1 MTSGSILGEVDR
13 VCGGGLVSI
22 NAITSEFKFTRTT
35 LMFDSIKFFAK
46 TSASVAVGATTLG
59 AVATEPGY
67 SITAKT
73 LLYIHQMYLRDLVP
87 VNVATPADYGLPY
100 SDLTFTTPDNVKIR
114 AYLLVQRKI
123 LLSAD
128 GSLGTAEVDN
138 QGDDADV
145 SKRFLAAQPLLGRVR
160 QFCFCMPMRGIWATA
175 CLWLRKMLPY
185 TLCSYGLSEGQ
196 PSEKGLKLDA
206 QPIKLH
212 QILYGQSIG
221 GAVAFYLAN
230 ANAKSIAALIVENTF
245 MTLPSLIPT
254 VLPVAAPL
262 AFLCH
267 QVWDS
272 ASAARSLPKSVPV
285 LMLSGTQDEL
295 VPPSQMRG
303 LFDILRGAEDGPKE
317 EETEED
323 KIVLQATDSKRL
335 LVFKKFSNGH
345 HSEYSWSLIDGR
357 HHRRHNLSL
366 HANHD
371 LLEFITAWTTLIA
384 GIIPEFSAWNVDP
397 GNVAPSRGPER
408 PLANWAN
415 GRSHMG

>member
-1 MTSGSILGEVDR
+1 
-13 VCGGGLVSI
+13 
-22 NAITSEFKFTRTT
+22 
-35 LMFDSIKFFAK
+35 MFDSIKFFAK
-46 TSASVAVGATTLG
+46 TSASVAVGAG
-59 AVATEPGY
+59 
-67 SITAKT
+67 
-73 LLYIHQMYLRDLVP
+73 LLYYGQNSLIYPSNVP
-87 VNVATPADYGLPY
+87 EGSRTNVATPADYGLPY

-138 QGDDADV
+138 QGDDADFARSRPTV
-145 SKRFLAAQPLLGRVR
+145 LFLHANAGNMGHRVPLAKV
-160 QFCFCMPMRGIWATA
+160 FYYKMR
-175 CLWLRKMLPY
+175 CNVLMLSY
-185 TLCSYGLSEGQ
+185 RGYGLSEGQ

-206 QPIKLH
+206 QTAFDYIVNHAILGRTRI
-212 QILYGQSIG
+212 ILYGQSIG

-384 GIIPEFSAWNVDP
+384 AFARLWT
-397 GNVAPSRGPER
+397 
-408 PLANWAN
+408 
-415 GRSHMG
+415 